1 MPLAD
6 EGGSCLGRVTPCLE
20 DSRMFQGALC
30 FYMQAR
36 ARTCLYVFIYFGK
49 GDSVLNIITQIVVV
63 DIVDI
68 LRIRLIKV
76 VLILPLG
83 WLSSMEIETSVL
95 NRTTIV
101 VPHCY
106 HTINDGRVT
115 KCKIAI

>member
-1 MPLAD
+1 
-6 EGGSCLGRVTPCLE
+6 
-20 DSRMFQGALC
+20 MFVC
-30 FYMQAR
+30 
-36 ARTCLYVFIYFGK
+36 IYLFWGCK

-68 LRIRLIKV
+68 LRIILIKV

-95 NRTTIV
+95 NLHGTTIV